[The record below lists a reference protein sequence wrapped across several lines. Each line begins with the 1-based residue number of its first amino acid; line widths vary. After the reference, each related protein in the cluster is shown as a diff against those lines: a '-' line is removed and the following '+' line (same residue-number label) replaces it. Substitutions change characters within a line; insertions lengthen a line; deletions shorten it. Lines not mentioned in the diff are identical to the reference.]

1 MGRKG
6 VSKRKPSQK
15 KSKFLAGEQNTN
27 VSSLVQ
33 DSGAQPEDLNKTPKT
48 GFSTKSDQKS
58 AADGKVKTKK

>member
-15 KSKFLAGEQNTN
+15 KSKELVGEQNSN
-27 VSSLVQ
+27 VSSLVH
-33 DSGAQPEDLNKTPKT
+33 DSGSMPEEPNKTLKT

-58 AADGKVKTKK
+58 TADGKFKSKK